1 MKLFG
6 TKSLSHYLF
15 YGSTLAAIGSILLVG
30 FILLSL
36 ALGNYTLIEN
46 RFQISI
52 PLFPE
57 LFIKGFYEQNIIV
70 AITLVMFYFGVFF
83 YVLSLI
89 FKSFKSEKLFTEKVV
104 KSLNRFAILNLVV
117 FPALYIIIHFVVMKK
132 SGYNDIHNL
141 ILSLILGVFILFIAA
156 IFKRGLK
163 VQNENDLT
171 I

>member
-89 FKSFKSEKLFTEKVV
+89 FKSFLRDISLFTYREAY
-104 KSLNRFAILNLVV
+104 SAAFT
-117 FPALYIIIHFVVMKK
+117 PS
-132 SGYNDIHNL
+132 SGL
-141 ILSLILGVFILFIAA
+141 EL
-156 IFKRGLK
+156 
-163 VQNENDLT
+163 
-171 I
+171 

>member
-6 TKSLSHYLF
+6 AKSLSHYLF
-15 YGSTLAAIGSILLVG
+15 YGSALAAVGSILLVV

-36 ALGNYTLIEN
+36 AFGNYTLIEN
-46 RFQISI
+46 RFKIPI

-57 LFIKGFYEQNIIV
+57 LFIKGYYEQNIIV
-70 AITLVMFYFGVFF
+70 TITLVMLYFGVFF
-83 YVLSLI
+83 YALSLI
-89 FKSFKSEKLFTEKVV
+89 FKSFKSKKIFNENVV
-104 KSLNRFAILNLVV
+104 RSLNRFAILNLVV
-117 FPALYIIIHFVVMKK
+117 FPVLYIVIHFLVMKK

-141 ILSLILGVFILFIAA
+141 ILSLILGIFILFIAA
-156 IFKRGLK
+156 IFKKGLK